1 MRVELA
7 GFGSFLVLC
16 AIVLWAYALQDY
28 AITDK
33 PAEFEGSGFYPHAAY
48 FLAIL
53 AAAWAATRILQRP
66 ALWLTLSALAIVAGL
81 PWTILDGQILV
92 WFSEADE
99 LQLHAWRVLLAFA
112 GMIVLLRVISYVAPE
127 SGWPR
132 RLGAL
137 ILFCLILA
145 WPWYWHQDGW
155 LFYPPEDDT
164 SSDIVDDDTAP
175 EPPAPNFDAEQ
186 LMMSQ
191 SQQVDRAVD
200 TLSMDTQ
207 GKVDLYA
214 LGFAGDGSENVFRN
228 EVDYF
233 QQLMAR
239 RFDADGRTLS
249 LINNPDTIDS
259 APLATLS
266 NLRRALQGVAG
277 RMDRKEDVLLLFL
290 TSHGSRE
297 HELYVDLDPLP
308 LDQIRPEDLR
318 SALDDAG
325 IRWRVVVVSACY
337 SGGFVDALR
346 DPYTLVI
353 TAARSDRSSFGCGAD
368 SDITWFGKAF
378 LTEALNRTTDFEQAF
393 ALTSKRIREWELAQ
407 GDTPSVPQMA
417 AGEAIGQK
425 LAVWRSQMKPGP
437 VVPFQPKIAASPVT
451 TAAR

>member
-1 MRVELA
+1 MTGVQT
-7 GFGSFLVLC
+7 C
-16 AIVLWAYALQDY
+16 AL
-28 AITDK
+28 
-33 PAEFEGSGFYPHAAY
+33 P
-48 FLAIL
+48 IL
-53 AAAWAATRILQRP
+53 
-66 ALWLTLSALAIVAGL
+66 
-81 PWTILDGQILV
+81 
-92 WFSEADE
+92 
-99 LQLHAWRVLLAFA
+99 
-112 GMIVLLRVISYVAPE
+112 
-127 SGWPR
+127 
-132 RLGAL
+132 
-137 ILFCLILA
+137 
-145 WPWYWHQDGW
+145 
-155 LFYPPEDDT
+155 
-164 SSDIVDDDTAP
+164 
-175 EPPAPNFDAEQ
+175 
-186 LMMSQ
+186 SQ
-191 SQQVDRAVD
+191 SQQVDQAIDALATD
-200 TLSMDTQ
+200 TR

-233 QQLMAR
+233 QQLMSR
-239 RFDADGRTLS
+239 RFDADGRTIS
-249 LINNPDTIDS
+249 LINNPDTLDS

-353 TAARSDRSSFGCGAD
+353 TAARSDRSSFGCGVD

-378 LTEALNRTTDFEQAF
+378 LTEALNQTTDFEQAF
-393 ALTSKRIREWELAQ
+393 ALASKRIREWELAE
-407 GDTPSVPQMA
+407 GDTPSVPQMV

-425 LAVWRSQMKPGP
+425 LDVWRSQMTPGP
-437 VVPFQPKIAASPVT
+437 TVPFQPTIAAGPVA